1 MLMLSVTGTMGL
13 AIGRDSMANRSAQT
27 GIQSLTE
34 SLKQVHFPISRDDLL
49 QKYGDT
55 RIQLVH
61 GTVMS
66 LREALADIIQPSF
79 KSLSDLAVA
88 VGENRRADEV
98 PDW

>member
-1 MLMLSVTGTMGL
+1 
-13 AIGRDSMANRSAQT
+13 MAKASAHA

-34 SLKQVHFPISRDDLL
+34 SLKQVRFPINRNDLL
-49 QKYGDT
+49 KEYGSV

-66 LREALADIIQPSF
+66 LKEALTDIIQPSF

-88 VGENRRADEV
+88 VGENCRADEV
-98 PDW
+98 SDW